1 MKKYIFILF
10 LSVLFYQN
18 NLTAQSPINVIIT
31 NECDVVSGSY
41 LFNGLVNGKN
51 SYTHTF
57 NDILNDMGNSVII
70 GVGFDNI
77 KWVLYLDGDLTDF
90 GFSNSAVPSGVL
102 PPSTG
107 WVPVDANCNSKG
119 TMTIEQS
126 LSTIDIESF
135 NKKTLIFPNPSMSF
149 ITIQNKESS
158 SESFEYKIVDFTGRY
173 VKSGN
178 SKFNQKIDIESLKNG
193 NYIIQIE
200 TDKGEILTEKLIKN

>member
-1 MKKYIFILF
+1 MKKYIYILF

-31 NECDVVSGSY
+31 NICSDVSGSY

-51 SYTHTF
+51 NYTLT
-57 NDILNDMGNSVII
+57 INDMGYIYVI

-77 KWVLYLDGDLTDF
+77 KWVLYLDGDLTDY

-102 PPSTG
+102 PPFTG
-107 WVPVDANCNSKG
+107 WVPFADNCDSTG
-119 TMTIEQS
+119 TMIIEQS
-126 LSTIDIESF
+126 LSTIDIEGF

-158 SESFEYKIVDFTGRY
+158 SESFEYKIVDFTGRN

-200 TDKGEILTEKLIKN
+200 TDKGEKLIEKLIKN

>member
-1 MKKYIFILF
+1 MKKIIYILF

-31 NECDVVSGSY
+31 NICSDVSGSY

-51 SYTHTF
+51 NYTLTI
-57 NDILNDMGNSVII
+57 NDKGYIYVI

-77 KWVLYLDGDLTDF
+77 KWVLYLDGDLTDY

-102 PPSTG
+102 PPFSG
-107 WVPVDANCNSKG
+107 WVPFADNCDSTG
-119 TMTIEQS
+119 TMIIEQS
-126 LSTIDIESF
+126 LSTIDIEGF

-158 SESFEYKIVDFTGRY
+158 SESFEYKIVDFTGRN

-200 TDKGEILTEKLIKN
+200 TDKGEKLIEKLIKN

>member
-1 MKKYIFILF
+1 M
-10 LSVLFYQN
+10 SVLFYQN

-31 NECDVVSGSY
+31 NECDVLSGSY

-57 NDILNDMGNSVII
+57 NDMGNSVII

-90 GFSNSAVPSGVL
+90 GFSNLAVPSGVL

-158 SESFEYKIVDFTGRY
+158 SESFEYKIVDFTGRN

-178 SKFNQKIDIESLKNG
+178 SKFNQKIDIVSLKNG

-200 TDKGEILTEKLIKN
+200 TDKGEMLTEKLIKN

>member
-1 MKKYIFILF
+1 MKKYIYILF

-31 NECDVVSGSY
+31 NICSDVSGSY

-51 SYTHTF
+51 NYTLT
-57 NDILNDMGNSVII
+57 INDMGYIYVI

-77 KWVLYLDGDLTDF
+77 KWVLYLDGDLTDY

-102 PPSTG
+102 PPFTG
-107 WVPVDANCNSKG
+107 WVPVAVNCDSTG

-126 LSTIDIESF
+126 LSTIDIEGF

-158 SESFEYKIVDFTGRY
+158 SESFEYKIVDFTGRN

-200 TDKGEILTEKLIKN
+200 TDKGEMLTEKLIKN

>member
-1 MKKYIFILF
+1 MKKIIYILF

-31 NECDVVSGSY
+31 NICSDVSGSY

-51 SYTHTF
+51 NYTLT
-57 NDILNDMGNSVII
+57 INDMGYIYVI

-77 KWVLYLDGDLTDF
+77 KWVLYLDGDLTDY

-102 PPSTG
+102 PPFTG
-107 WVPVDANCNSKG
+107 WVPFADNCDSTG
-119 TMTIEQS
+119 TMIIEQS
-126 LSTIDIESF
+126 LSTIDIEGF

-149 ITIQNKESS
+149 ITIKNKESS
-158 SESFEYKIVDFTGRY
+158 SESFEYKIVDFTGRN

-200 TDKGEILTEKLIKN
+200 TDKGEKLIEKLIKN

>member
-1 MKKYIFILF
+1 MKKMKKIIYILF

-31 NECDVVSGSY
+31 NICSDVSGSY

-51 SYTHTF
+51 NYTLT
-57 NDILNDMGNSVII
+57 INDMGYIYVI

-77 KWVLYLDGDLTDF
+77 KWVLYLDGDLTDY

-102 PPSTG
+102 PPFSG
-107 WVPVDANCNSKG
+107 WVPFADNCDSTG
-119 TMTIEQS
+119 TMIIEQS
-126 LSTIDIESF
+126 LSTIDIEGF

-149 ITIQNKESS
+149 ITIKNKESS
-158 SESFEYKIVDFTGRY
+158 SESFEYKIVDFTGRN

-200 TDKGEILTEKLIKN
+200 TDKGEKLIEKLIKN

>member
-1 MKKYIFILF
+1 MKKYIYILF

-31 NECDVVSGSY
+31 NICSDVSGSY

-51 SYTHTF
+51 NYTLT
-57 NDILNDMGNSVII
+57 INDMGYIYVI

-77 KWVLYLDGDLTDF
+77 KWVLYLDGDLTDY

-102 PPSTG
+102 PPFTG
-107 WVPVDANCNSKG
+107 WVPFADNCDSTG
-119 TMTIEQS
+119 TMIIEQS
-126 LSTIDIESF
+126 LSTIDIEGF

-158 SESFEYKIVDFTGRY
+158 SESFEYKIVDFTGRN

-178 SKFNQKIDIESLKNG
+178 SKFNQKIDIVSLKNG

-200 TDKGEILTEKLIKN
+200 TDKGEMLTEKLIKN

>member
-1 MKKYIFILF
+1 MKKIIYILF

-31 NECDVVSGSY
+31 NECDILSGSY

-51 SYTHTF
+51 NYTLT
-57 NDILNDMGNSVII
+57 INDMGYIYVI

-77 KWVLYLDGDLTDF
+77 KWVLYLDGDLTDY

-102 PPSTG
+102 PPFSG
-107 WVPVDANCNSKG
+107 WVPFADNCDSTG
-119 TMTIEQS
+119 TMIIEQS
-126 LSTIDIESF
+126 LSTIDIEGF

-158 SESFEYKIVDFTGRY
+158 SESFEYKIVDFTGRN

-200 TDKGEILTEKLIKN
+200 TDKGEKLIEKLIKN

>member
-1 MKKYIFILF
+1 MKKIIYILF

-31 NECDVVSGSY
+31 NICSDVSGSY

-51 SYTHTF
+51 NYTLT
-57 NDILNDMGNSVII
+57 INDMGYIYVI

-77 KWVLYLDGDLTDF
+77 KWVLYLDGDLTDY

-102 PPSTG
+102 PPFTG
-107 WVPVDANCNSKG
+107 WVPFADNCDSTG
-119 TMTIEQS
+119 TMIIEQS
-126 LSTIDIESF
+126 LSTIDIEGF

-158 SESFEYKIVDFTGRY
+158 SESFEYKIVDFTGRN

-178 SKFNQKIDIESLKNG
+178 SKFNQKIDIESVKNG

-200 TDKGEILTEKLIKN
+200 TDKGEKLIEKLIKN

>member
-1 MKKYIFILF
+1 MKKIIYILF

-31 NECDVVSGSY
+31 NICSDVSGSY

-51 SYTHTF
+51 NYTLT
-57 NDILNDMGNSVII
+57 INDMGYIYVI

-77 KWVLYLDGDLTDF
+77 KWVLYLDGDLTDY

-102 PPSTG
+102 PPFSG
-107 WVPVDANCNSKG
+107 WVPFADNCDSTG
-119 TMTIEQS
+119 TMIIEQS
-126 LSTIDIESF
+126 LSTIDIEGF

-158 SESFEYKIVDFTGRY
+158 SESFEYKIVDFTGRN

-200 TDKGEILTEKLIKN
+200 TDKGEKLIEKLIKN

>member
-1 MKKYIFILF
+1 MKKIIYILF

-31 NECDVVSGSY
+31 NICSDVSGSY

-51 SYTHTF
+51 NYTLT
-57 NDILNDMGNSVII
+57 INDMGYIYVI

-77 KWVLYLDGDLTDF
+77 KWVLYLDGDLTDY

-102 PPSTG
+102 PPFTG
-107 WVPVDANCNSKG
+107 WVPFADNCDSTG
-119 TMTIEQS
+119 TMIIEQS
-126 LSTIDIESF
+126 LSTIDIEGF

-158 SESFEYKIVDFTGRY
+158 SESFEYKIVDFTGRN

-200 TDKGEILTEKLIKN
+200 TDKGEKLIEKLIKN

>member
-1 MKKYIFILF
+1 MKKMKKIIYILF

-31 NECDVVSGSY
+31 NICSDVSGSY

-51 SYTHTF
+51 NYTLT
-57 NDILNDMGNSVII
+57 INDMGYIYVI

-77 KWVLYLDGDLTDF
+77 KWVLYLDGDLTDY

-102 PPSTG
+102 PPFSG
-107 WVPVDANCNSKG
+107 WVPFADNCDSTG
-119 TMTIEQS
+119 TMIIEQS
-126 LSTIDIESF
+126 LSTIDIEGF

-158 SESFEYKIVDFTGRY
+158 SESFEYKIVDFTGRN

-200 TDKGEILTEKLIKN
+200 TDKGEKLIEKLIKN

>member
-1 MKKYIFILF
+1 MKKIIYILF

-31 NECDVVSGSY
+31 NICSDVSGSY

-51 SYTHTF
+51 NYTLT
-57 NDILNDMGNSVII
+57 INDMGYIYVI

-77 KWVLYLDGDLTDF
+77 KWVLYLDGDLTDY

-102 PPSTG
+102 PPFTG
-107 WVPVDANCNSKG
+107 WVPFADNCDSTG
-119 TMTIEQS
+119 TMIIEQS
-126 LSTIDIESF
+126 LSTIDIEGF

-158 SESFEYKIVDFTGRY
+158 SESFEYKIVDFTGRN

-193 NYIIQIE
+193 NYIIQME
-200 TDKGEILTEKLIKN
+200 TDKGEMLTEKLIKN

>member
-1 MKKYIFILF
+1 M
-10 LSVLFYQN
+10 SVLFYQN

-31 NECDVVSGSY
+31 NICSDVSGSY

-51 SYTHTF
+51 NYTLT
-57 NDILNDMGNSVII
+57 INDMGYIYVI

-77 KWVLYLDGDLTDF
+77 KWVLYLDGDLTDY

-102 PPSTG
+102 PPFSG
-107 WVPVDANCNSKG
+107 WVPFADNCDSTG
-119 TMTIEQS
+119 TMIIEQS
-126 LSTIDIESF
+126 LSTIDIEGF

-158 SESFEYKIVDFTGRY
+158 SESFEYKIVDFTGRN

-200 TDKGEILTEKLIKN
+200 TDKGEKLIEKLIKN